1 MLVPS
6 LTATRIAKNWRASTE
21 PKVSAS
27 HFSSYLLPFV
37 VRTICALFQ
46 NNIGAPIIG
55 PAVGRLVVAERKK
68 LLSAPQE
75 FCGRV
80 GQVCFGLAI

>member
-6 LTATRIAKNWRASTE
+6 LTATRIAKNWRAPNRRYQLRTS
-21 PKVSAS
+21 
-27 HFSSYLLPFV
+27 SSYLLPFV

-55 PAVGRLVVAERKK
+55 PAVGRLVVAEGKK

-75 FCGRV
+75 FCG
-80 GQVCFGLAI
+80 